1 MRHARPKPYPAATR
15 QTQARS
21 LVAALAFLTCWAAPD
36 ASRAQSYDVSVTRTA
51 GDFYK
56 VLGKDIVL
64 QTRRCDVPATAKTS
78 IFKSDPDGLRLSFV
92 DGAQEC
98 DVKAAYGP
106 TMAHPG
112 EFSVTVSHD
121 ADDWYEMVGAGT
133 YVKTW
138 GCDRPANAQP
148 ATLSLGVAN
157 AGRLEF
163 TDGTRCV
170 VEGVYD
176 KLRI

>member
-1 MRHARPKPYPAATR
+1 MHAETR
-15 QTQARS
+15 SFIALLAVFLFS
-21 LVAALAFLTCWAAPD
+21 AFVPGVA
-36 ASRAQSYDVSVTRTA
+36 RAQSYDLSVTRTA

-56 VLGKDIVL
+56 VVGKDIVI
-64 QTRRCDVPATAKTS
+64 QTRRCDVVATAKSSVFTS
-78 IFKSDPDGLRLSFV
+78 DAQGSKLLFV
-92 DGAQEC
+92 EGGQDC

-112 EFSVTVSHD
+112 QFTVTVNHD
-121 ADDWYEMVGAGT
+121 ADDWYEVFGASAST
-133 YVKTW
+133 YVRTSS
-138 GCDRPANAQP
+138 CAQAAGGQQ
-148 ATLSLGVAN
+148 ATLSLGAAN

-163 TDGTRCV
+163 GDGTSCQ